1 MWQSVRAMNISFK
14 TFVFGT
20 CVCGAALGVLV
31 LPAGQADDAA
41 AVAGNKPLPEV
52 YTMEAA
58 QAVMVTVEVPPVKDD
73 PTIAGALRQ
82 VERRHRPEDGKGRV
96 FAILDAYG
104 ERNADGKL
112 HMSMHLSSEK
122 PGTGELVY
130 KPTGEVLWRGKV
142 VPATKPPGSSFAG
155 KGLFIMIDDDK
166 GKSWVLDGSGGPKT
180 ILDTKV
186 RDLKVSLRDFWADG
200 AEREFTFVYSSCGC
214 PVKVRVRREGE
225 SAVRT
230 KDTPV
235 IFPDDPAVARTIGGL
250 MGWTTAK

>member
-1 MWQSVRAMNISFK
+1 MG
-14 TFVFGT
+14 FGAGLI
-20 CVCGAALGVLV
+20 GAALWMATMSAGRADQ
-31 LPAGQADDAA
+31 PASVPAP
-41 AVAGNKPLPEV
+41 KPLPEV
-52 YTMEAA
+52 YNMESA
-58 QAVMVTVEVPPVKDD
+58 QAVMVTVEVDPAKDD
-73 PTIAGALRQ
+73 PTIEGALRQ
-82 VERRHRPEDGKGRV
+82 VERRHRPDDGKGRV

-104 ERNADGKL
+104 DRKPDGKL

-130 KPTGEVLWRGKV
+130 KPTGEVLWRGKI

-155 KGLFIMIDDDK
+155 KGLFIMINDDK

-186 RDLKVSLRDFWADG
+186 RDLKMPLRDFWPDNAV
-200 AEREFTFVYSSCGC
+200 REFTFVYSSCGC
-214 PVKVRVRREGE
+214 PVKVEVRREGE
-225 SAVRT
+225 AAVRT

-250 MGWTTAK
+250 MGWSQTK